1 MLRSL
6 ILPSATVLFMT
17 AALAQEAAF
26 LTRAEMETLA
36 AGKVWNLISLTR
48 QSKVRRD
55 IQGNGLLYRHNVT
68 LKLSD
73 TAKWTASDAGQIC
86 LDLRG
91 GSRDGCSAVK
101 KVDKKHQLFFDDT
114 PDVLAREF
122 TVQ

>member
-55 IQGNGLLYRHNVT
+55 IQGNGFLYLHNVT
-68 LKLSD
+68 
-73 TAKWTASDAGQIC
+73 
-86 LDLRG
+86 
-91 GSRDGCSAVK
+91 
-101 KVDKKHQLFFDDT
+101 
-114 PDVLAREF
+114 
-122 TVQ
+122 